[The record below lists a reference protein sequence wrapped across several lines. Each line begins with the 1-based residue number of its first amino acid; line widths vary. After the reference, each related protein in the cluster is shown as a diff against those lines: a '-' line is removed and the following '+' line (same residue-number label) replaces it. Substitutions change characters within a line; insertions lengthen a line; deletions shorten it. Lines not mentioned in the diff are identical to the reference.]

1 MVVGENR
8 PRRAIGGKLGGPSCR
23 AEGASEDRLRLV
35 SRSVVFPSNLR
46 LLLGFGF
53 SSSE

>member
-1 MVVGENR
+1 MVVGENQ
-8 PRRAIGGKLGGPSCR
+8 PCRAIGGKLGGPSCK

-35 SRSVVFPSNLR
+35 LCSVVFPSNLR

-53 SSSE
+53 LSSE